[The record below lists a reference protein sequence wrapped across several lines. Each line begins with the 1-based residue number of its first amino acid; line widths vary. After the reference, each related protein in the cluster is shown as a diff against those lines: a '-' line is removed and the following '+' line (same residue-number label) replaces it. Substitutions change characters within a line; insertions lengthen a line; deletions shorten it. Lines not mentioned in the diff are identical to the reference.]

1 MNAYQ
6 LKQGLFLITLFL
18 FVNNISIKKYKPN
31 NCINKDN
38 RDLVNNLK
46 DEGYIKSN
54 EVEDVMCTLDRAD
67 FVDREE
73 NPYSWEPVYI
83 GYGATLSRPK
93 AHAWALEK
101 AYEKFQGVG
110 KINILDIGSGSGYL

>member
-1 MNAYQ
+1 MNAH
-6 LKQGLFLITLFL
+6 LFKQALFLITLFL
-18 FVNNISIKKYKPN
+18 FVNNISIKKSKLN

-46 DEGYIKSN
+46 EEGYIRSK

-67 FVDREE
+67 FVNRDET
-73 NPYSWEPVYI
+73 PYSWEPVYI

-101 AYEKFQGVG
+101 ALEKFQTVG